1 MNKYK
6 KLVKQGYSEFKAFE
20 HVEKELNELLD
31 SQRDDIRILRGGA
44 LELHGYSYLDRAQR
58 IAEMESNLK
67 MQRFVRDIPK
77 FERQ

>member
-6 KLVKQGYSEFKAFE
+6 KLVRQGYSEFKAFE

-44 LELHGYSYLDRAQR
+44 LELHGYSYLDRA
-58 IAEMESNLK
+58 
-67 MQRFVRDIPK
+67 
-77 FERQ
+77 